1 MKELED
7 NSKLIVE
14 TIREIP
20 GLKVIEPQG
29 AMYVMVEIILEDFN
43 DIRNDVEFI
52 EKLVQEQSL
61 LCLPG
66 RCFKCQGAFVRL
78 VTSSPA
84 HVLKEGLARLKVFC
98 LAHKN

>member
-1 MKELED
+1 MEELED
-7 NSKLIVE
+7 NSKLMVE
-14 TIREIP
+14 TIRGIP

-29 AMYVMVEIILEDFN
+29 AMYVMVEIILDEFN
-43 DIRNDVEFI
+43 DIRDDVQFV

-78 VTSSPA
+78 VTTSPA
-84 HVLKEGLARLKVFC
+84 LVLKEGLARLKEFC
-98 LAHKN
+98 IAHKN